1 MMVRD
6 EDVRAKLLEE
16 HLKRDRVLLANIK
29 RQLPELESLLEEVNS
44 HWGYEDPI
52 YRFYHRS
59 LKVYAIQQTTQRMIK
74 LLKSLA
80 PPGATIS
87 ADFEQIYKAG
97 ASGKE
102 FEMEHNKDWTKHTR
116 VFLEA
121 FFHAKYFLEMAVK
134 VWQDLGRSTGYVAF
148 WMGRIIIPVQ
158 LPITANQFR
167 TTTIF
172 RTNNSNF
179 CS

>member
-1 MMVRD
+1 MD
-6 EDVRAKLLEE
+6 GNEDVRAKLLEE

-29 RQLPELESLLEEVNS
+29 RKLPELESLLEEVNS

-59 LKVYAIQQTTQRMIK
+59 LKVYAIQQTTQRMVK

-80 PPGATIS
+80 PPKATIS
-87 ADFEQIYKAG
+87 ADFEQIYNAG
-97 ASGKE
+97 ASGKQ

-116 VFLEA
+116 
-121 FFHAKYFLEMAVK
+121 
-134 VWQDLGRSTGYVAF
+134 
-148 WMGRIIIPVQ
+148 
-158 LPITANQFR
+158 
-167 TTTIF
+167 
-172 RTNNSNF
+172 